1 MATQQQQ
8 RSNYGRT
15 IEDLDAIAAALQL
28 YIGGV
33 TQGDAASL
41 AEAFHPDA
49 QMYGAIGDKRF
60 DMPIAEFSKHVTPAD
75 VDGTYRARI
84 ISIIQDGDAAGA
96 VLIEENYLGTL
107 SFTDFF
113 TLSRLEGRWRIVTKT
128 FAHTGGAMPAPQ

>member
-8 RSNYGRT
+8 RSNYGT
-15 IEDLDAIAAALQL
+15 MIEDLDAIAAAIQL
-28 YIGGV
+28 YIAGV

-41 AEAFHPDA
+41 AEAFHPGA
-49 QMYGAIGDKRF
+49 QMYGAIGDKRL
-60 DMPIAEFSKHVTPAD
+60 DMPISEFSKHVTPAD

-84 ISIIQDGDAAGA
+84 TSIMQDGDVAGA

-128 FAHTGGAMPAPQ
+128 FAHTGGEMPAPQ